1 MSKRD
6 PDSKIYTYQL
16 SNVPSDFDPSQS
28 LWNSADL
35 VVENRG
41 KTTTIVK
48 NRHGSIGPVVNANG
62 APHKSKGACFNIAS
76 TLSKSGT
83 KDDMFYEVTLKHV
96 MDNGQVAFGEGSA
109 PVKDLAEWLAL
120 DSFRRDFAV
129 KLTTSSCPG
138 VVKMPVHECD
148 QNGKRTGT
156 VLMAEFKVPPGWG
169 KVPTYECDVSGQL
182 TGEVKLKDVKTDG
195 DFAIDKF
202 GKSIVVGCHVKIS
215 AGAFVKD
222 ARYLVD
228 EVHASNRTVVVRYV
242 EPGGIAIGS
251 KRAAF
256 ISNVEVV
263 GRVVDEHGTEIKVGC
278 RVTVRATS
286 FDVLGFYRVVAV
298 DPRYVDAVTVRY
310 INSDGSLGEKRE
322 AFTSCIEVNGD
333 DDDVDRRVHPDDNST
348 VPCKN
353 DF

>member
-148 QNGKRTGT
+148 
-156 VLMAEFKVPPGWG
+156 
-169 KVPTYECDVSGQL
+169 VSGQL

-263 GRVVDEHGTEIKVGC
+263 GRVVDEHGTEIKV
-278 RVTVRATS
+278 
-286 FDVLGFYRVVAV
+286 
-298 DPRYVDAVTVRY
+298 
-310 INSDGSLGEKRE
+310 
-322 AFTSCIEVNGD
+322 
-333 DDDVDRRVHPDDNST
+333 DRRVHPDDNST